1 MKRRPRARLTLFAL
15 AIPGLVALAGCQGG
29 CGRQIHFSPA
39 GDDSLG
45 VHSADSLRAMVR
57 HAQELWESADG
68 GEEGAQTT
76 AIIVREDLQVHPDQ
90 PWPGRA
96 RALLDSLDFGAEFA
110 ADRRVMAV
118 NFFSRSRPDAGAWPW
133 LFWRTPRAVVMRPL
147 AGRDLQLVQ
156 VATLP
161 DPGGNPEGWSQVA
174 VLFARRSSAGRMPIV
189 MVWKAPA
196 GESWTP
202 SQTLGPDS
210 LGGVGTVE
218 IATESDTTVVLTS
231 RTFRG
236 MPRFEEC
243 ATCPHVY
250 ALHRFRWSPGG
261 FARIEDRAVPSPYS
275 SFVQFVLALG
285 AGDHDAAAR
294 LVSDPALLE
303 QARLFEFNALPKGA
317 WRAAP
322 ATDESAGTMVFFRGQ
337 QEAYQVSF
345 EPRGE
350 EWLISGIKPTTRTIE

>member
-1 MKRRPRARLTLFAL
+1 MRPAPHRARMAL
-15 AIPGLVALAGCQGG
+15 LALLVLGLVGLGGCEG
-29 CGRQIHFSPA
+29 CGRQIHFTPA
-39 GDDSLG
+39 GSVSIG
-45 VHSADSLRAMVR
+45 VHSADSLRALVR
-57 HAQELWESADG
+57 HAQELWDATEG
-68 GEEGAQTT
+68 GEEAAQTT
-76 AIIVREDLQVHPDQ
+76 AVILREDLQVHPGE
-90 PWPGRA
+90 PWARRA
-96 RALLDSLDFGAEFA
+96 RVLLDSLDFGAELA
-110 ADRRVMAV
+110 ADRRVLAV
-118 NFFSRSRPDAGAWPW
+118 NFFARSRPDAGAWPW
-133 LFWRTPRAVVMRPL
+133 LFWRTPRGVVMRSL
-147 AGRDLQLVQ
+147 SGRNLQLVQ

-161 DPGGNPEGWSQVA
+161 DTTGNLEAWAQLA
-174 VLFARRSSAGRMPIV
+174 VLFARRSAAGREPLV
-189 MVWKAPA
+189 MVWGAPA
-196 GESWTP
+196 GESWNP
-202 SQTLGPDS
+202 SQTLGADS

-218 IATESDTTVVLTS
+218 IASAGDTAIVLTA

-250 ALHRFRWSPGG
+250 ALHRFRWGPGG

-275 SFVQFVLALG
+275 SFVQFILALG
-285 AGDHDAAAR
+285 AGDRETAAR
-294 LVSDPALLE
+294 FVTDPALLE

-350 EWLISGIKPTTRTIE
+350 DWLINAIRPTTRSIE

>member
-1 MKRRPRARLTLFAL
+1 MRPVVRRERVAL
-15 AIPGLVALAGCQGG
+15 LVLVALGLLVLEGCNG
-29 CGRQIHFSPA
+29 CSRQIHFTPA
-39 GDDSLG
+39 GSDSTG

-57 HAQELWESADG
+57 RVQELWETSEG
-68 GEEGAQTT
+68 GEEAAQTT
-76 AIIVREDLQVHPDQ
+76 AIIVREDLQVHPGE
-90 PWPGRA
+90 PWAGRS
-96 RALLDSLDFGAEFA
+96 RKLLDSLDIGAELA
-110 ADRRVMAV
+110 ADRRVLAV
-118 NFFSRSRPDAGAWPW
+118 NFFARSRPDAGAWPW
-133 LFWRTPRAVVMRPL
+133 LLWRTPHAVAMRPL
-147 AGRDLQLVQ
+147 AGRNLQLVQ

-161 DPGGNPEGWSQVA
+161 DPNGTPEAWGQVA
-174 VLFARRSSAGRMPIV
+174 VLFARRSAAGREPLV
-189 MVWKAPA
+189 MVWGPPA
-196 GESWTP
+196 GDDWGP
-202 SQTLGPDS
+202 IQTLGGDS
-210 LGGVGTVE
+210 LGGVGSVE
-218 IATESDTTVVLTS
+218 LMTDGDTSIVLTA

-250 ALHRFRWSPGG
+250 ALHRFRWGPNG

-294 LVSDPALLE
+294 FVTDPALLE

-350 EWLISGIKPTTRTIE
+350 EWLINAIRPTTRSIE